1 MIFHQQHWVRAIF
14 AELLAIGALVLSH
27 QIVDDPK
34 MVAGMAR
41 GLATPLTW
49 PKLMLAATA
58 LCAVAWAFEEGWRA
72 FNALPSPPDAQTE
85 AIEFGDVG
93 FEEEDTSPPLL
104 PIVLGLVLALAYA
117 FAIPWV
123 GFTVATVF
131 FLIFWFV
138 VGGIRKPVKVL
149 AVTLIGT
156 LVVLYVFVKLALM
169 PLDKGVGAFSDFTIA
184 LFHLLSI
191 Y

>member
-14 AELLAIGALVLSH
+14 AELLALGALVLSY
-27 QIVDDPK
+27 QIVDDSR
-34 MVAGMAR
+34 MVAAMAR

-58 LCAVAWAFEEGWRA
+58 LCALGWAFEEAWRA
-72 FNALPSPPDAQTE
+72 FNALPPAPDVEAE

-104 PIVLGLVLALAYA
+104 PIVLGLVSALVYA
-117 FAIPWV
+117 FAIPWI
-123 GFTVATVF
+123 GFTVATVV
-131 FLIFWFV
+131 FLMFWFI
-138 VGGIRKPVKVL
+138 VGGIRKPVKLL

-156 LVVLYVFVKLALM
+156 LVVLYVFVKFALM
-169 PLDKGVGAFSDFTIA
+169 PLDKGVGAFGDFTIA
-184 LFHLLSI
+184 LFHLLNI